1 MLNVQD
7 IRKALPHRY
16 PFLMV
21 DKIVEFE
28 QNQRVVG
35 YKNVS
40 LNEPWVSGH
49 FPDEPIF
56 PGVLILETMAQIG
69 GFAFWSPN
77 SKDGQLRGYISGMDK
92 IKFVHPV
99 YPGDKLMIEAT
110 VTAKYNQ
117 HAQVKCEA
125 KVDEKLVAKSV
136 ISYVFK

>member
-1 MLNVQD
+1 MLNIQE

-21 DKIVEFE
+21 DKIIEII

-35 YKNVS
+35 YKNIS
-40 LNEPWVSGH
+40 INEPWTKGH

-77 SKDGQLRGYISGMDK
+77 STDEQLRGYISSMDK
-92 IKFVHPV
+92 IKFIHPV
-99 YPGDKLMIEAT
+99 YPGDRLIIEAT
-110 VTAKYNQ
+110 VSAKLNQ
-117 HAQVKCEA
+117 HAQVICVA
-125 KVDEKLVAKSV
+125 KVDEKIVAKSV